1 MYDKEDF
8 NQALRVLKDGGVILY
23 PTDTIW
29 GLGCDATS
37 GEAVHKIFKIK
48 KRNESRSLIVL
59 VNGLTMLER
68 YAGITETAINILEVA
83 DKPITLVYPRGKNL
97 APGVCDEDGSVGIR
111 VCADIFC
118 SELITRLRKPI
129 VSTSANIS
137 DKPSP
142 GNFSEIDD
150 YIIKSADY
158 VVKYRQE
165 DMTKYPPSSIIKLG
179 TDGTIKIIRE

>member
-1 MYDKEDF
+1 M
-8 NQALRVLKDGGVILY
+8 
-23 PTDTIW
+23 TD
-29 GLGCDATS
+29 
-37 GEAVHKIFKIK
+37 
-48 KRNESRSLIVL
+48 
-59 VNGLTMLER
+59 
-68 YAGITETAINILEVA
+68 ITETAINILEVA